1 MQYNWEPVILLK
13 LVIHNIDIYWY
24 RLNKTVIKEDLNQMS
39 RKTPIKE
46 LNEESL
52 LLANEN
58 GLSEGQQLAS
68 LRKKPWS

>member
-46 LNEESL
+46 FNEESL